1 MTTPTIAPAA
11 DGPTSDLC
19 LYEVPD
25 IMRMLKMA
33 RSTVYEELAAGRLHS
48 VPRGRRRLFTAA
60 HIRDYI
66 ALLEHEA
73 AGPVAA

>member
-1 MTTPTIAPAA
+1 MTTPAISPAPVGAT
-11 DGPTSDLC
+11 DDLC

-73 AGPVAA
+73 SGAVAA

>member
-1 MTTPTIAPAA
+1 MTAAPIETAPPGA
-11 DGPTSDLC
+11 DDDLC

-66 ALLEHEA
+66 ALLEREA
-73 AGPVAA
+73 AGMVAA